1 MLDNCFVLNSVVY
14 NPCLTLDYSEMNFNF
29 NSEPIVNQDGVAIAT
44 EMKLNLIMEQ
54 DFNQQQLHEFN
65 TGRTLNQLLGIVKKL
80 AIDSDR
86 SIFNEKHKLI
96 FVNIE
101 RASLCDVHG
110 LNQIRE
116 LSILLHHLGG
126 NLVVGLT
133 NANPCKRC
141 SRVLQGLLFL
151 NEHDILISANNFN
164 YRDQD
169 FRDSELKSHLYDFVK
184 LSMPKNKDEM
194 DMIFDFIDSELVS
207 NGLKVIV
214 EQVETMNEF
223 KSIDYSLI
231 YGYQGSFINSK

>member
-1 MLDNCFVLNSVVY
+1 MLDNCFILNSVVY
-14 NPCLTLDYSEMNFNF
+14 NPCLTLEHSEINLNFS
-29 NSEPIVNQDGVAIAT
+29 SEPIVNQDGVAIAT
-44 EMKLNLIMEQ
+44 EMNLLLNQ
-54 DFNQQQLHEFN
+54 DVNQQQLHVFN
-65 TGRTLNQLLGIVKKL
+65 TGRTLNQLLDIVKKL

-86 SIFNEKHKLI
+86 SIFNEKHTLI

-141 SRVLQGLLFL
+141 SRVLQGLIFL
-151 NEHDILISANNFN
+151 KEHDILIAANNFN
-164 YRDQD
+164 YRNQD
-169 FRDSELKSHLYDFVK
+169 FRDSELKSHLYDFAK
-184 LSMPKNKDEM
+184 LTMPKNKNEM
-194 DMIFDFIDSELVS
+194 KMIFDFIDSELVS

-214 EQVETMNEF
+214 EQVETMHEF
-223 KSIDYSLI
+223 KSINYRRI
-231 YGYQGSFINSK
+231 YGYQGSFVNSK

>member
-1 MLDNCFVLNSVVY
+1 MKFSSDS
-14 NPCLTLDYSEMNFNF
+14 
-29 NSEPIVNQDGVAIAT
+29 IVNRNGVAIAT
-44 EMKLNLIMEQ
+44 EMNLILTPEQ
-54 DFNQQQLHEFN
+54 GVNQQQLHEFN
-65 TGRTLNQLLGIVKKL
+65 TGRTLNQLLDVVKKL

-86 SIFNEKHKLI
+86 SIFNEKHTLI
-96 FVNIE
+96 FVNTE

-133 NANPCKRC
+133 NANPCNRC
-141 SRVLQGLLFL
+141 PRVQQGLLFL
-151 NEHDILISANNFN
+151 KEHDILISANNFN

-184 LSMPKNKDEM
+184 LTMPNTDDEM
-194 DMIFDFIDSELVS
+194 DMLVEFIHSELVL

-214 EQVETMNEF
+214 EAVETKTQL
-223 KSIDYSLI
+223 KSLNKALI
-231 YGYQGSFINSK
+231 YGYQGRLLKSKKAKTI